1 MSSPRI
7 YLTRMAVFLALV
19 LAAAGGLFEV
29 LRLAFLHNPAL
40 NSLILGVA
48 VLGVIL
54 ILRQVILLQRETS
67 WLDAWRKER
76 RVGATPPSSPRPSQP
91 PPRLLAPLASMLGE
105 RRSRVSLS
113 PVALRS
119 LLDGIASR
127 LDESREL
134 ARYMAGLLIFLGLLG
149 TFWGL
154 IQTIAA
160 IADVIGT
167 LQVGS
172 GNLPEIF
179 ANLKSGLAGPLAGM
193 GTAFSSSLFG
203 LAGSLVLGF
212 LDLQAGQ
219 AQNRFYNELEDT
231 LASVTRLTG
240 AGPTTE
246 SGETSVPAYVQ
257 ALLEQTAESLEN
269 LQRIMARGEESRIS
283 ANSNSGQLNEK
294 LSALTDQMRTEQN
307 LMVRLAESQMELKPV
322 LVKLA
327 EGGDKRGAGD
337 GMDEQTRGHIRNI
350 EVYLARLVEEMARG
364 RRETTD
370 EIRNE
375 IKILART
382 IAALPRDSRSGDA
395 PAATA
400 VAPRADVIGRSDTLL
415 PRETGGR

>member
-1 MSSPRI
+1 MSSPRL
-7 YLTRMAVFLALV
+7 YLTRMAIFLALV
-19 LAAAGGLFEV
+19 LAAVAVLSDV

-48 VLGVIL
+48 VLGIFL
-54 ILRQVILLQRETS
+54 ILRQVLLLQHETA

-76 RVGATPPSSPRPSQP
+76 RVGASPPATPRPTQT
-91 PPRLLAPLASMLGE
+91 PPRLLAPIASMLGE

-167 LQVGS
+167 LQIGS
-172 GNLPEIF
+172 GNLPDIF
-179 ANLKSGLAGPLAGM
+179 ANLKAGLAGPLAGM

-231 LASVTRLTG
+231 LSSLTRLTG
-240 AGPTTE
+240 AGPAGD

-269 LQRIMARGEESRIS
+269 LQRIMARGEESRIA
-283 ANSNSGQLNEK
+283 ANSGSALLNEK
-294 LSALTDQMRTEQN
+294 LSALTDQMRTEQS
-307 LMVRLAESQMELKPV
+307 LMVQLAENQLQLKPI
-322 LVKLA
+322 LAKLA
-327 EGGDKRGAGD
+327 DGGEKRSGGD
-337 GMDEQTRGHIRNI
+337 GMDEQTRTHIRNI
-350 EVYLARLVEEMARG
+350 DVYLARLVEETARG
-364 RRETTD
+364 RRESTD

-382 IAALPRDSRSGDA
+382 IAALPRDNRANDATQPA
-395 PAATA
+395 PA
-400 VAPRADVIGRSDTLL
+400 APRADVIGRSDTLIAK
-415 PRETGGR
+415 ETGGR